1 MLNHDKVIREMKQ
14 TVYDALDA
22 YGMLENEDPA
32 WALFYLGKIEG
43 QISVLANVL
52 DDEEKARMEKALRE
66 LERSEPTSPTAGGA
80 S

>member
-43 QISVLANVL
+43 QISVLASVL
-52 DDEEKARMEKALRE
+52 DEEEKAQLDKAMSSLTE
-66 LERSEPTSPTAGGA
+66 VPHAGK
-80 S
+80 

>member
-14 TVYDALDA
+14 TIYDALDA

-43 QISVLANVL
+43 QITVLGNVL
-52 DDEEKARMEKALRE
+52 DDEESARWKQALSS
-66 LERSEPTSPTAGGA
+66 LTGVSHDGK
-80 S
+80 

>member
-14 TVYDALDA
+14 TVYDAMDA

-52 DDEEKARMEKALRE
+52 DDEEKARSGKG
-66 LERSEPTSPTAGGA
+66 ERG
-80 S
+80 

>member
-14 TVYDALDA
+14 TVYDALDD

-43 QISVLANVL
+43 QIGVLANVL
-52 DDEEKARMEKALRE
+52 DDEEKARSGKG
-66 LERSEPTSPTAGGA
+66 ERG
-80 S
+80 